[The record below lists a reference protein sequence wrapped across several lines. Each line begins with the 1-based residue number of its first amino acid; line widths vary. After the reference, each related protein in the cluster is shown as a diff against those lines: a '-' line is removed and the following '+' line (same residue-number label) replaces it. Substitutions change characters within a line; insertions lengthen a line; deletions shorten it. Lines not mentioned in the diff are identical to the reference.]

1 MYIEDILFKLIN
13 FPKIISPHDFNIFN
27 NLNTQIIS
35 GIGWTEKQ
43 GNLILTLLKKYK
55 DKINTA
61 YNYDINNFLL
71 NPKFKNSFRSINY
84 GKKIKIINHEHY
96 NRIISVE
103 FPYDNDLLTIFKEKK
118 QELNTVVWDKDTK
131 SWFFSLDEKSI
142 KFLSKLV
149 VDHNFTPD
157 DEFEDYIKQ
166 LDIIEKNIE
175 NIVPMAILENDQL
188 KFINIPPYAPQ
199 NTSTDF
205 LESIFFAKKIG
216 INVWDNNVEEKI
228 VNLPYDDVTK
238 QLIKHEP
245 GNHFEIKLD
254 ECTLDVLSPVLNYM
268 VPLLVII
275 GSNNQIDRLTSMVE
289 CFNKIGIKNN
299 EMTVL
304 FRLPSDKGGDF
315 NNYVKNHGLN
325 SKCSKNSKVIFI
337 GDHIPKTILS
347 TGIDFNGI
355 LNYNYYAA
363 HYRIKNYI
371 NWHHNV
377 INILDN
383 RSQRS
388 INFAFL

>member
-228 VNLPYDDVTK
+228 VNLP
-238 QLIKHEP
+238 
-245 GNHFEIKLD
+245 
-254 ECTLDVLSPVLNYM
+254 
-268 VPLLVII
+268 
-275 GSNNQIDRLTSMVE
+275 
-289 CFNKIGIKNN
+289 
-299 EMTVL
+299 
-304 FRLPSDKGGDF
+304 
-315 NNYVKNHGLN
+315 
-325 SKCSKNSKVIFI
+325 
-337 GDHIPKTILS
+337 
-347 TGIDFNGI
+347 
-355 LNYNYYAA
+355 
-363 HYRIKNYI
+363 
-371 NWHHNV
+371 
-377 INILDN
+377 
-383 RSQRS
+383 
-388 INFAFL
+388 